1 MRICY
6 YMVDYLNI
14 CIWNQSVY
22 INNQSPLCEHGHWH
36 HGMQIALFQ
45 TNTPSICPIY
55 SMLSAKVLDFPR
67 WYHARGAQY
76 CAIDIA
82 YAMTPPSIYLHIY
95 LPDIAR
101 QESQDFRAKNDTSFS
116 FCTPKNNQFG
126 TTTCKGVYL
135 EKRTKTELGDR
146 CSHRLFFN
154 GIQ

>member
-45 TNTPSICPIY
+45 TSTPSICPIY
-55 SMLSAKVLDFPR
+55 SMLSANVLDFPL
-67 WYHARGAQY
+67 WYYARGAQY
-76 CAIDIA
+76 CAINIA
-82 YAMTPPSIYLHIY
+82 YAMTPPFIYLTS
-95 LPDIAR
+95 PDETDKIA
-101 QESQDFRAKNDTSFS
+101 RAKNDTYSS

-126 TTTCKGVYL
+126 TTTCKGVYF
-135 EKRTKTELGDR
+135 EKRTKTALGDR
-146 CSHRLFFN
+146 CSYRLFFN
-154 GIQ
+154 RIQ